1 MKNKLTLLI
10 ALSIIIIIAFTGSYI
25 DAISETSTTTQ
36 QETITTTLPTTTT
49 TIITT
54 TTTTTTTTAAT
65 TTTTTTT
72 RPIGE
77 YPVAE
82 RVWTALRSQ
91 GWSNMVCAGIMGNM
105 MRECGGDTFYLQW
118 DIIGSG
124 SHYGL
129 CQWSKAYHPN
139 AWYLSIEEQV
149 EYLADT
155 LDIGI
160 FDLCETPEEVAYVF
174 CEVYERP
181 GRIDPY
187 GKRRANARKAWEYF
201 VR

>member
-10 ALSIIIIIAFTGSYI
+10 ALSIIIIIAFTGSYV

-49 TIITT
+49 TII
-54 TTTTTTTTAAT
+54 TTTTTTTAAT

-129 CQWSKAYHPN
+129 CQWSKTYHPN

-155 LDIGI
+155 LDISI
-160 FDLCETPEEVAYVF
+160 FDLCEIPEEVAYVF

>member
-10 ALSIIIIIAFTGSYI
+10 ALSIITVIVFASPYV
-25 DAISETSTTTQ
+25 DAIGETSTTTQ
-36 QETITTTLPTTTT
+36 QEIITTTLPTTTT
-49 TIITT
+49 IIIT

-65 TTTTTTT
+65 TTTTTK
-72 RPIGE
+72 RNVE
-77 YPVAE
+77 YPIAE

-129 CQWSKAYHPN
+129 CQWSKTYHPN
-139 AWYLSIEEQV
+139 AWYLSVEEQV
-149 EYLADT
+149 EYLANT
-155 LDIGI
+155 LDISI

-201 VR
+201 AH

>member
-10 ALSIIIIIAFTGSYI
+10 ALSIIIIIAFTSSYV

-36 QETITTTLPTTTT
+36 QETITTTLPTTMT
-49 TIITT
+49 TI
-54 TTTTTTTTAAT
+54 TTTTTTTAAT

-72 RPIGE
+72 TTRPIGE
-77 YPVAE
+77 YPIAE

-139 AWYLSIEEQV
+139 AWHLSVEEQV
-149 EYLADT
+149 EYLANT
-155 LDIGI
+155 LDISI